1 METICL
7 ASAAIFQ
14 WKPDQERWCA
24 AAASVAQALAQ
35 APNSASEFSKRDA
48 MTTPHD
54 MTPVLIGVGQAAERP
69 SDVGYRARSPLAL
82 AVEASRQAVLNCGA
96 TGDVAAAID
105 TIAAIR
111 QFEISTPMAKPPFGA
126 SNNFPRSVGL
136 GLGAKPRRA
145 ILEITGGQGPQRL
158 VGEFCAA
165 IAAGEAQVVLLTGS
179 EAMSTVLHLQSK
191 QETPDW
197 SETVEGDLEDRG
209 YGLEGMFTP
218 TLGRHRI
225 RGAIP
230 AYALFENARR
240 GKLGLS
246 REAYAQT
253 MGELFAPFTEVAAS
267 NPYAAAP
274 IAKTATELVTVSERN
289 RIVADPF
296 ARMLVARDQVNQ
308 AASVLLTSVG
318 KAREL
323 GVPMDRWV
331 FLHGQ
336 GDANE
341 LTIMERPD
349 IATSPQAVAAA
360 TLAMSLAGVTQAD
373 LTFFDIYSCFPIAVF
388 NMIDGLG
395 IAPGDPRGLTLTGGL
410 PYFGGAGNNYS
421 MHGIAEVVS
430 AVRQAPGSFGFVS
443 ANGGMLSK
451 SSVGIYSTLPTD
463 WSKPDQRR
471 GKIAETTIPGLEI
484 ETAQGSATL
493 ETYTVMPHR
502 DGDLVVAI
510 GRLDGTGR
518 RFAANPA
525 DGDAETLAA
534 AKTHDPIGRRISV
547 QTDDQGLNRF
557 AFID

>member
-1 METICL
+1 
-7 ASAAIFQ
+7 
-14 WKPDQERWCA
+14 
-24 AAASVAQALAQ
+24 
-35 APNSASEFSKRDA
+35 
-48 MTTPHD
+48 MTAPHD
-54 MTPVLIGVGQAAERP
+54 MTPILIGVGQAAERP
-69 SDVGYRARSPLAL
+69 TDTGYSALSPVAL
-82 AVEASRQAVLNCGA
+82 AVEATRLAILDSGA
-96 TGDVAAAID
+96 TGNIAAAID

-136 GLGAKPRRA
+136 GVGAHPRRA

-179 EAMSTVLHLQSK
+179 EAMSTVLHLQA
-191 QETPDW
+191 QQQAPDW
-197 SETVEGDLEDRG
+197 SQTAEGDLEDRG

-246 REAYAQT
+246 REAYAHA
-253 MGELFAPFTEVAAS
+253 MGELFAPFTQVATA

-274 IAKTATELVTVSERN
+274 IAKSAAELVTVSERN

-296 ARMLVARDQVNQ
+296 TRMLVARDQVNQ

-331 FLHGQ
+331 YLHGQ

-360 TLAMSLAGVTQAD
+360 TLALSHAGVTQAD
-373 LTFFDIYSCFPIAVF
+373 LACFDIYSCFPIAVF

-395 IAPGDPRGLTLTGGL
+395 IAPDDPRGLTLTGGL

-430 AVRQAPGSFGFVS
+430 AVRKTPGTFGFVS

-451 SSVGIYSTLPTD
+451 SSVGIYSSSPAD
-463 WSKPDQRR
+463 WSRPDQRL
-471 GKIAETTIPGLEI
+471 GKIADAAVPGLEV
-484 ETAQGSATL
+484 EVAEGLATL
-493 ETYTVMPHR
+493 ETYTIMPHR

-510 GRLDGTGR
+510 GRLDGTGQ

-525 DGDAETLAA
+525 EGDLETLAA
-534 AKTHDPIGRRISV
+534 AKEQDPLGRRVSV
-547 QTDDQGLNRF
+547 KTDDQGLNRF
-557 AFID
+557 AFVD